1 METVGDKQSFAPVF
15 LSYLGR
21 DPVKNTDFTL
31 FVVHAIYAGS
41 GHTFGATDKS
51 HKFALVSEDA
61 DARQWAHELGH
72 HLGGNDSG
80 KGELMESGE
89 EGEKIPVQ
97 DAVKVFNRRPT

>member
-1 METVGDKQSFAPVF
+1 M
-15 LSYLGR
+15 

-41 GHTFGATDKS
+41 GHTFGVTDKS

-72 HLGGNDSG
+72 HLGGSDSTG

-89 EGEKIPVQ
+89 EGKKIPVQ
-97 DAVKVFNRRPT
+97 DAVKVFNRRHT